1 MQEAIRHAINEVLKN
16 LGIIG
21 VNFVVDYP
29 TDKKTQADFFSNAA
43 MSAARLE
50 AVDGSEYTGTK
61 IKTTQVIGGN
71 LSKNELWNNPSKL
84 AELIKDKLENKIPNI
99 EKIEVAGP
107 GFLNFYV
114 DASFYTDQLKTILE
128 EGDSWGHNQ
137 SWAGKKVLVEYTD
150 PNPFK
155 EFHIGHLFTNAVGE
169 SIARLFMM
177 NGADTKRVNYQ
188 GDVGLHVACAVWGIQ
203 KLGLDVNNSLT
214 PKDLGGAYVLGA
226 TSLNLEE
233 NVDEIRAVNK
243 AIYDKSDDEI
253 NMMWAGGRAVSLGY
267 FETIYELVGTK
278 FDEYFFES
286 EAGPRGKE
294 LVLNNPNIFPES
306 DGARIFDGEARGL
319 HTRVFLNKEG
329 LPTYEAKELALA
341 KIKEERFGSYDHSVI
356 STANEI
362 NEYFKVLLCAMGEV
376 YPELAAKTEHIGH
389 GMVRLTTGKM
399 SSRTGDVIPAIDFI
413 QEVAAAAFEKMKES
427 SGNAEMEIATDI
439 AIGAIKYATLR
450 GSILQD
456 TTFDKDRALSFEGDS
471 GPYLQYT
478 HARICSVLEK
488 ASVSG
493 VDASTE
499 IAPIE
504 TYPVQKLLIR
514 FPSVIATALHE
525 RAPHKVATYLTEL
538 AGAFNSFYA
547 VEKIADA
554 NDEYAPFKAAVTDA
568 VRTTLK
574 NGLWVLGIKAPE
586 RM

>member
-1 MQEAIRHAINEVLKN
+1 MQEQIKTAILDALKT
-16 LGIIG
+16 LGIEG
-21 VNFVVDYP
+21 GDFVVDYP
-29 TDKKTQADFFSNAA
+29 TDRATNANYYSNVAMVVAKKMGKSP
-43 MSAARLE
+43 LE
-50 AVDGSEYTGTK
+50 MAEN
-61 IKTTQVIGGN
+61 IKNLFVMQKVI
-71 LSKNELWNNPSKL
+71 SV
-84 AELIKDKLENKIPNI
+84 
-99 EKIEVAGP
+99 EVAGP

-114 DASFYTDQLKTILE
+114 DSSFYTNQLNNILE
-128 EGDSWGHNQ
+128 EGDAWGRNQ

-188 GDVGLHVACAVWGIQ
+188 GDVGLHVACAIAGLKEL
-203 KLGLDVNNSLT
+203 KLDGFRNFT
-214 PKDLGGAYVLGA
+214 PGELGQAYVYGA
-226 TSLNLEE
+226 SHYKAGEPE
-233 NVDEIRAVNK
+233 VVAQIKEINK
-243 AIYDKSDDEI
+243 AIYERSDEEI
-253 NMMWAGGRAVSLGY
+253 NALYDAGRKVSLEY
-267 FETIYELVGTK
+267 FETVYELVGTK

-306 DGARIFDGEARGL
+306 DSARIFDGEARGL

-413 QEVAAAAFEKMKES
+413 QEVAAAAFQKMKES

-504 TYPVQKLLIR
+504 TYPVQKLLVR
-514 FPSVIATALHE
+514 FPAVIETALAE
-525 RAPHKVATYLTEL
+525 RAPHKVAGYLTEL

-554 NDEYAPFKAAVTDA
+554 SDQYAPYKAAVANA
-568 VRTTLK
+568 VRITLK